1 MDAGFPGWK
10 SGISFVSL
18 SVMSITQAEIKQIRS
33 LREKKFRDESGLFV
47 VEGEKL
53 VQEVLHSGFRVER
66 VLRRDEV
73 GEAVMARIS
82 QLSSPS
88 PVLAVVARPE
98 ETAEPEPGRALCLAL
113 DGIRD
118 PGNLG
123 TILRTADWFG
133 VPTVYLSADCADLFN
148 PKVIQASMGSVFRV
162 RAVTAELPQ
171 LCRRFRAAGMRVFG
185 TFLDGTALYREVLP
199 AEGLVVMG
207 NEASG
212 VREAVAAEVDGRLLI
227 PRFGASGAES
237 LNVAAATA
245 VVLSE
250 FRRR

>member
-1 MDAGFPGWK
+1 M
-10 SGISFVSL
+10 
-18 SVMSITQAEIKQIRS
+18 
-33 LREKKFRDESGLFV
+33 FV

-53 VQEVLHSGFRVER
+53 VQEALDSGFRVER
-66 VLRRDEV
+66 VWRRDEI
-73 GEAVMARIS
+73 GEAAMQRIS

-88 PVLAVVARPE
+88 PVLAVVARPDLP
-98 ETAEPEPGRALCLAL
+98 ARMPPVGGLCLAL
-113 DGIRD
+113 DGVRD

-133 VPTVYLSADCADLFN
+133 VRTVYLSEDCAELFN

-162 RAVTAELPQ
+162 HAVTADLPQ
-171 LCRRFRAAGMRVFG
+171 LCARFREAGLQVFG
-185 TFLDGTALYREVLP
+185 TFLDGEDLYRQTLP

-212 VREAVAAEVDGRLLI
+212 VRESVAAGVDRRLLI
-227 PRFGASGAES
+227 PRYGDRGAES
-237 LNVAAATA
+237 LNVGAATA